1 MKKVM
6 LLFLTFIAIIILPN
20 NVLATNETI
29 NSENIM
35 KSQQEILNINSFIK
49 EADKYTQ
56 NVYED
61 LDMGELFSSAITGS
75 VDNKTILNS
84 ILNAIRRRNI

>member
-20 NVLATNETI
+20 NVQATNETI